1 LQQGGLVGDP
11 DQRLVGHA
19 ERAVCAID
27 AAQPFLAALALDRHA
42 DHIGRGLQE
51 VDLVRRECSPLSA
64 VGAKRAVW
72 LFGRRDGDAD
82 RARGWRTERLGQ
94 RDETCLRGGIL
105 DDHRTGGQDRISGLR
120 TGPFDRRAPHQSIV
134 PADAR
139 PEQECLAVRQHL
151 GDIAIFDPQ
160 AAGDAGGRVVQQI
173 GQW

>member
-1 LQQGGLVGDP
+1 MATLI
-11 DQRLVGHA
+11 A
-19 ERAVCAID
+19 
-27 AAQPFLAALALDRHA
+27 LAAGAPSALVS
-42 DHIGRGLQE
+42 GT
-51 VDLVRRECSPLSA
+51 
-64 VGAKRAVW
+64 KR
-72 LFGRRDGDAD
+72 
-82 RARGWRTERLGQ
+82 
-94 RDETCLRGGIL
+94 LRGGIL

-120 TGPFDRRAPHQSIV
+120 TGPFDRRAPRQSIV